1 MAYKFPELFPLK
13 NVWMACLCFL
23 HLIKWINKTCLHHAL
38 QNWKF
43 IDLLNNQHIL
53 QRRWR
58 KIYGIC
64 YRTLKQDL
72 GRATK
77 YQNSIKVYGQPIRR
91 RRNCKTCSHH
101 FFFLLIRSRRSST
114 VSPSQSMDVVVYQD
128 KSIAA

>member
-91 RRNCKTCSHH
+91 RRNLLTS
-101 FFFLLIRSRRSST
+101 FFFSSNSKQKIVNSFSFSVYGCCGVSRQEYRGLS
-114 VSPSQSMDVVVYQD
+114 
-128 KSIAA
+128 